1 MNVNDIAI
9 RLAEIYS
16 QALFALARDSG
27 AVDAV
32 KGDLDTLAGIM
43 AQDADFVALM
53 ASPYFSDQYKEQLVH
68 KVFSGRLDDLTVN
81 FLKVVVEHNRMV
93 FLLQI
98 IDRFNELWDNLH
110 GRAIVKITVSEPIND
125 DEIKKISEDIAA
137 AMKRPADVELAV
149 NPEIIGGAVV
159 HYGDRV
165 IDNSIK
171 GRLHRAVTA
180 VTSQAKRGLEINEV

>member
-16 QALFALARDSG
+16 QALFALARDSR
-27 AVDAV
+27 AIDAV

-43 AQDADFVALM
+43 VQDTDFVALM
-53 ASPYFSDQYKEQLVH
+53 ASPYFSDQYKERLVH
-68 KVFSGRLDDLTVN
+68 KVFSGRLNDLTVN

-110 GRAIVKITVSEPIND
+110 GRAVVKITVSEPIND
-125 DEIKKISEDIAA
+125 DEIKKLSDTIAA
-137 AMKRPADVELAV
+137 AMKRPTGVEVAV

-159 HYGDRV
+159 RYGDKV

-171 GRLHRAVTA
+171 GRLHRAVAA